1 MVNSGHPTVTQQFTK
16 AIVRALD
23 ATELVKS
30 AAVIDVLA
38 EITPHK
44 RVPLPLQDALWQ
56 ALVAANPEPGLGLTL
71 GNYVQPGNLDIVGF
85 LLLSCDTLEDALDVL
100 LTYHPIV
107 GEGGEFLSTRN
118 DNNCSL
124 IYAPFHEVCRIERV
138 EAVIATLV
146 QLTRY
151 LTGDS
156 FRPAYVTF
164 AHQAQLSPQDY
175 ERILGCPA
183 RFEQLADAVV
193 FQLDQLTLPLQQ
205 ANSELYAQMRR
216 LADEELVN
224 LQPEAQS
231 YTEQVMRLVRE
242 NPHWGKEKIA
252 ESMGMSGRHLNRL
265 LAHENSTFKLIAD
278 QARLAMAKVLLAQAH
293 HKTDIANQL
302 GFNDE
307 SAFIRAFRRWTG
319 FTPAEYQRQQD
330 LEKQRQQDI
339 EKQQQDLEKQQQQN
353 QQQQ

>member
-23 ATELVKS
+23 TADLVKS
-30 AAVIDVLA
+30 TAVIKVLT
-38 EITPHK
+38 EIQPHK
-44 RVPLPLQDALWQ
+44 RVPLALQDALWQ
-56 ALVAANPEPGLGLTL
+56 ALVEANPQPGLGLTL

-118 DNNCSL
+118 NTSCSL
-124 IYAPFHEVCRIERV
+124 IYAPYHEVCRTERV

-164 AHQAQLSPQDY
+164 AHRAQLSPDDY
-175 ERILGCPA
+175 ERKLGCPA

-193 FQLDQLTLPLQQ
+193 FNLEQLSLPLQQ
-205 ANSELYAQMRR
+205 ANSELYSHMRR
-216 LADEELVN
+216 LADEELQT
-224 LQPEAQS
+224 LQPDAQS
-231 YTEQVMRLVRE
+231 LREQVVRLIQD

-252 ESMGMSGRHLNRL
+252 ESLGMSGRHLNRM
-265 LAHENSTFKLIAD
+265 LARENTTFKLIAD
-278 QARLAMAKVLLAQAH
+278 DARLAMAKVLLQQTTSKA
-293 HKTDIANQL
+293 DIAHQL

-319 FTPAEYQRQQD
+319 MTPAEYQKLDMR
-330 LEKQRQQDI
+330 
-339 EKQQQDLEKQQQQN
+339 
-353 QQQQ
+353 